1 MPRPG
6 FCMRKGISLH
16 RRQALFP
23 LVSAFWAG
31 ARGGARVAGRAAP
44 VQHRGVQAGGTLGCS
59 AAEMRRRRAVL
70 GRIGLAG
77 ALPFDQYRLLAGQ
90 VPEVVDLNAACTGL
104 RLVKSGQEM
113 AALRRGAALSDAA
126 ITALAGALRPGA
138 TDHQVLAATEQAY
151 T

>member
-59 AAEMRRRRAVL
+59 AAEMRRRRAML
-70 GRIGLAG
+70 GREL
-77 ALPFDQYRLLAGQ
+77 
-90 VPEVVDLNAACTGL
+90 E
-104 RLVKSGQEM
+104 
-113 AALRRGAALSDAA
+113 RRGLCYALVYGASRSGSAVMWL
-126 ITALAGALRPGA
+126 TGWPVTREALLVVAPEP
-138 TDHQVLAATEQAY
+138 DDDV
-151 T
+151 